1 MHTHALAVAR
11 GAADAAADADAV
23 ATRRPS
29 LELTSVSRRRSKH
42 AEPSPPP
49 PPLSPRSPPP
59 PPPPLETRLA
69 AFLQSAAVGVAVL
82 AAPALRTIP
91 TGVIGG
97 YFVYMAVE
105 WMQDCG
111 LAARALWLVTDGAGR
126 ARAAGEPHAARWRS
140 ATDRAILTFT
150 LLQLTIVGV
159 AFGLTFVPYGSLAF
173 PLIFMGMVPLRQR
186 GLPRLFG
193 GADLAALDGEE
204 EEKEGGVNGVEP
216 VI

>member
-23 ATRRPS
+23 AARRPS
-29 LELTSVSRRRSKH
+29 IELTTPVSRRRATH
-42 AEPSPPP
+42 AEPPPT
-49 PPLSPRSPPP
+49 PPLSPRPPPP

-69 AFLQSAAVGVAVL
+69 AFLQSAAVGVAAL

-111 LAARALWLVTDGAGR
+111 LAARALWLMTDGAGR
-126 ARAAGEPHAARWRS
+126 VRAAGEPHAARWRT
-140 ATDRAILTFT
+140 AGDRSILSFT
-150 LLQLTIVGV
+150 LLQLAIVGV

-173 PLIFMGMVPLRQR
+173 PLIFMGMVPLRQW
-186 GLPRLFG
+186 GLPRVYG
-193 GADLAALDGEE
+193 DADLAALDGEE
-204 EEKEGGVNGVEP
+204 EEGGVGNGVEP
-216 VI
+216 VL